1 MTFFARF
8 PSPAA
13 KCERDVAACAA
24 SAVEAIVEAG
34 AGLLIAEPWRVAR
47 IIHGAD
53 RLTFEDLAAEIA
65 RRRAQP
71 PPADFNRALALAQ
84 LARAVERPAFAA
96 TWARR
101 ASNANIVA
109 AGKSG
114 RAGCGLTPPA
124 DAPRATLQAHRIPRR

>member
-8 PSPAA
+8 PSPAG
-13 KCERDVAACAA
+13 KCERDVALRAA

-34 AGLLIAEPWRVAR
+34 AGLLIAETWRVAR
-47 IIHGAD
+47 IIRGAD

-65 RRRAQP
+65 RRRALP
-71 PPADFNRALALAQ
+71 SPADFNRALALAQ

-96 TWARR
+96 SWTRR
-101 ASNANIVA
+101 AATANIVA
-109 AGKSG
+109 AGVSG

-124 DAPRATLQAHRIPRR
+124 DTPRAKLRAHRIPRR